1 LKTPLKK
8 EFFLF
13 IVFLNL
19 TILAH
24 GQQAGV
30 KGMISSSEGSPLSFA
45 TIFVKQLGTGTTA
58 NAEGVYEIHLKPGR
72 YDLVFQHL
80 GRKTEVRVIQVEDVF
95 VTLNI
100 TLVEQDIVLKEVTIG
115 GDNEDPAYSIMRKA
129 IAKADYHRNVIDQY
143 SAKVYIKGSAKL
155 KDYPWLAKKALE
167 KDGIEKGRVYLS
179 ESLSEIKFTRPNKFE
194 QKVISVRSDRKEN
207 ANPGSYIF
215 GSFYEP
221 EFADVISPLSPKA
234 FSYYKFEYLGTF
246 KDREYEVSRIKII
259 PRSVGEDVVDGTI
272 YLVEDSWSIHT
283 LDIHLRKL
291 GIDVNMKI
299 TFAPIEDKVW
309 LPVSHQFKVDDKVF
323 GFEFEAH
330 YLSSVSDYKIK
341 LNPKVYVEKM
351 EVIDEKKDKA
361 LAKEVEKKQAVSKKS
376 RKKKDDTSDL
386 QARIA
391 SGEEITRRELKTLIK
406 DYEKEDKKQ
415 QKEPDVISD
424 FTFKDD
430 SISLKMDSAYW
441 DTIRPIPLTH
451 EEVKGYEKADSI
463 SAIEVKKEQGDTLK
477 QSKHQGFQIWDIVT
491 GDSYKVSK
499 HSNFRIYTPM
509 GGFNTVEGLNLIY
522 KIAYGTIL
530 QDTNKTRVRITP
542 VFRYSFAREKAS
554 GYLNFMTGNRKFR
567 VELEGGRYIEQFNPD
582 HPIVPLLNTFTTLF
596 LEKNLMKIYEQD
608 FVKLKYRKVFNQK
621 WTFNSSWIWSDRMQL
636 SNNTSYKLIDR
647 EKIEDY
653 TSNQPA
659 NLERPDTSFPN
670 HQAFTGT
677 VGVEA
682 KPWVKFRSHNGHKYA
697 VNGSSPVFSLNYK
710 KGFNKLLGS
719 DIKYDQMEMG
729 VRYGFDVTARGQI
742 DFALLGGV
750 FLNRDKMY
758 FMDFKHFLGN
768 QTPFITNDPVSSFRL
783 LDYYSH
789 STSDKYFVA
798 NVHYRFRKFLV
809 TTIPYV
815 RLAGIREVIFLNY
828 LKTPTSRNYTE
839 LGYSIDGILRM
850 FRLEAAA
857 SFENGNYMNYGFRI
871 GIASN
876 IMVNFND

>member
-1 LKTPLKK
+1 LKTPLTK

-13 IVFLNL
+13 IFFLNL
-19 TILAH
+19 AILAH

-30 KGMISSSEGSPLSFA
+30 KGMISSGEGSPLSFA

-95 VTLNI
+95 ITLNI

-179 ESLSEIKFTRPNKFE
+179 ESLSEIEFTRPNKFE

-341 LNPKVYVEKM
+341 LNPKVYVENM

-361 LAKEVEKKQAVSKKS
+361 LAKEVEKKQAASKKS
-376 RKKKDDTSDL
+376 RKKKDDTSEL
-386 QARIA
+386 QERIA
-391 SGEEITRRELKTLIK
+391 SGEEITRKELKTLIK

-430 SISLKMDSAYW
+430 SLSLKMDSAYW

-477 QSKHQGFQIWDIVT
+477 QSKHQGFQIWDIFT

-530 QDTNKTRVRITP
+530 QDTNKTRIRITP

-567 VELEGGRYIEQFNPD
+567 VELEGGRYIEQFNSD

-621 WTFNSSWIWSDRMQL
+621 WTFNSSWIWSDRRQL
-636 SNNTSYKLIDR
+636 TNNTSYKLIDR

-697 VNGSSPVFSLNYK
+697 VNGSSPVFSVNYK
-710 KGFNKLLGS
+710 KGFNKLFGS

-742 DFALLGGV
+742 DFALLGGM